1 MAQQPTPQPEQPEQ
15 PAPQPQPASLLP
27 PRPVQP
33 QPKVGSAEEEKLEAA
48 NREKACEQLS
58 AEGRKHFG
66 LIEFDSGEEM
76 VTEIRKHPIGLIAIL
91 LSGFVVIVT
100 CLVVAAVVS
109 TANLSGLFGGGNDL
123 RGIIVAGCL
132 FLILFAV
139 IGTLI
144 GVFLYRSNVIYVTS
158 EKVAQVLY
166 PSLFHRKVSQLSIG
180 DIQDITVSQNGIL
193 PHIFNYGR
201 LVVETSGEQDN
212 YIFTMVPD
220 PYVKSRAIVG
230 SHERNLQK
238 FGN

>member
-1 MAQQPTPQPEQPEQ
+1 MSE
-15 PAPQPQPASLLP
+15 PQPASLLP
-27 PRPVQP
+27 EQPAEP
-33 QPKVGSAEEEKLEAA
+33 QPKIGSEEEEKLEAA

-58 AEGRKHFG
+58 AEGRKHFP
-66 LIEFDSGEEM
+66 LIEFDSSEEM
-76 VTEIRKHPIGLIAIL
+76 VTEIRKHPIGLVAIL
-91 LSGFVVIVT
+91 LSGLAVIIT
-100 CLVVAAVVS
+100 CLIVATVAA
-109 TANLSGLFGGGNDL
+109 TADLNSLLGGGNNM
-123 RGIIVAGCL
+123 RGIVVAGCL
-132 FLILFAV
+132 FLIIFAI

-144 GVFLYRSNVIYVTS
+144 GVFLYRSNVIYITS
-158 EKVAQVLY
+158 EKLAQVLY

-193 PHIFNYGR
+193 PHIFNYGK

>member
-1 MAQQPTPQPEQPEQ
+1 MLMAQQPEPQPT
-15 PAPQPQPASLLP
+15 PATEPQPASLLP
-27 PRPVQP
+27 LQPAQP
-33 QPKVGSAEEEKLEAA
+33 QPKLGSPEEEQMEVA
-48 NREKACEQLS
+48 NREKACEKLS
-58 AEGRKHFG
+58 AEGRKHFS
-66 LIEFDSGEEM
+66 LIEFDSSEEM

-91 LSGFVVIVT
+91 LSGLAVIVT
-100 CLVVAAVVS
+100 CLIIATVAA
-109 TANLSGLFGGGNDL
+109 TTDLNKLLGAGNNM
-123 RGIIVAGCL
+123 RGIVVAGCL
-132 FLILFAV
+132 FLIIFAV

-158 EKVAQVLY
+158 EKIAQVLY

-193 PHIFNYGR
+193 PHIFNYGK

-220 PYVKSRAIVG
+220 PFVKSRDMVG